1 MSASDQPPDE
11 PPPPVSPSIRLDGRV
26 AIVTGA
32 GNGLGRAYALYLAG
46 RGARVLVNNRRH
58 ASDAPGQTSAERT
71 VAAIQAAGGI
81 AAANF
86 EDVRDPR
93 SGERMV
99 AQALD
104 TWGRLD
110 ALVNNAGVDQHAP
123 LHRITVEQ
131 FLDVFEPNFHG
142 TLYATHAAYASM
154 RRAGH
159 GRIVMSTSSAGL
171 HGLHGLTAY
180 AASKGALI
188 ALARSL
194 AQEGRSRD
202 VRTNVIAPYATTKMT
217 AAHTPPDVAAQLR
230 PELVAPMV
238 AYLAS
243 AECALNGSTIVA
255 GKGGFRRAT
264 SAEGEMLAFDSAA
277 AITPE
282 ALAAEAARFAAGGAE
297 FREFADALA
306 AFEDFYRT
314 VPGVLPC
321 SPT

>member
-1 MSASDQPPDE
+1 VPTSAPASPGARPPL
-11 PPPPVSPSIRLDGRV
+11 RLDGRV

-32 GNGLGRAYALYLAG
+32 GHGLGRAYATYLAG
-46 RGARVLVNNRRH
+46 RGARVIVNNRRH
-58 ASDAPGQTSAERT
+58 ATDAPGQTSAERT
-71 VAAIQAAGGI
+71 VAAIREAGGT
-81 AAANF
+81 AEPNF

-142 TLYATHAAYASM
+142 TLYATHAAYACM

-159 GRIVMSTSSAGL
+159 GRIVMSASSAGL

-194 AQEGRSRD
+194 AQEGRSHD
-202 VRTNVIAPYATTKMT
+202 VLTNVIAPYATTKMT

-243 AECALNGSTIVA
+243 AECTLNGRTIVA

-264 SAEGEMLAFDSAA
+264 SVEGETLAYESEA

-282 ALAAEAARFAAGGAE
+282 ALSGSAARFEGGGE
-297 FREFADALA
+297 FHEYPDALA

-314 VPGVLPC
+314 VPGVRPC